1 MPGFLPSL
9 ESLSTI
15 KGTKQLNGILQKI
28 SYLDGYQPT
37 QVDCSYFDA
46 IGKVSPDDVNLYR
59 WYTHIAAFTVAQRAK
74 WPGTYVEAAAAVEEE
89 KEESKAAPAAAAADD
104 DDDDDD
110 ELFGD
115 DDDLFDEEADAAAEA
130 RIAAAAAAHNAKKE
144 AERIAKGKAV
154 ARSKLSYQFEV
165 KPLEAGQDMEGLAQN
180 IKKLSHDGIV
190 TWGEQHKI
198 VDVAFGIQKVLVQVI
213 IYEDACCEDDLV
225 DLITEN
231 FEDEVQSVD
240 LIAMT
245 KL

>member
-1 MPGFLPSL
+1 MSEPRWAPFLQGGDAFEVRQYGSFPVICHKS
-9 ESLSTI
+9 E
-15 KGTKQLNGILQKI
+15 KQQE
-28 SYLDGYQPT
+28 
-37 QVDCSYFDA
+37 
-46 IGKVSPDDVNLYR
+46 DD
-59 WYTHIAAFTVAQRAK
+59 
-74 WPGTYVEAAAAVEEE
+74 AAA
-89 KEESKAAPAAAAADD
+89 KKKAAEAKAKADAAKKAAEAKAAAAADD

>member
-1 MPGFLPSL
+1 MSATRGRRDHRARGGGALSARPLSRCAFLTPRTAG
-9 ESLSTI
+9 ERHI
-15 KGTKQLNGILQKI
+15 GI
-28 SYLDGYQPT
+28 YAT
-37 QVDCSYFDA
+37 
-46 IGKVSPDDVNLYR
+46 
-59 WYTHIAAFTVAQRAK
+59 
-74 WPGTYVEAAAAVEEE
+74 
-89 KEESKAAPAAAAADD
+89 
-104 DDDDDD
+104 
-110 ELFGD
+110 
-115 DDDLFDEEADAAAEA
+115 
-130 RIAAAAAAHNAKKE
+130 
-144 AERIAKGKAV
+144 ERIAKGKAV